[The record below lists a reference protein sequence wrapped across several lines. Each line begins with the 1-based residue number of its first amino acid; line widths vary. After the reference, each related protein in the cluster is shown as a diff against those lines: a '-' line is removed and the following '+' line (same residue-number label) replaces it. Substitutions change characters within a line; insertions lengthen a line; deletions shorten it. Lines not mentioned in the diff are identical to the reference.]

1 MRKVIFANNEIYHVF
16 NRGVEKRPIFMGKR
30 DYNRALQTL
39 DYYRYSGISSCL
51 SQVLKLEK
59 EKRDLFLTQ
68 LKSEGKRLVE
78 ILSFC
83 LMPNHFHLLLKQLQE
98 DGIKTFLSN
107 FSNSYTKYFNIKSN
121 RVGPLFQGIFKAVRI
136 EDDNQLIHVCRY
148 IHINPVV
155 SLVIKEEEL
164 IDYPYTSLPEY
175 LGREEG
181 FCKKEVVLANFSSL
195 KRFGD
200 FIFDQIDYGKKLES
214 IKHLVFE

>member
-1 MRKVIFANNEIYHVF
+1 MRKVIFANGEIYHIF
-16 NRGVEKRPIFMGKR
+16 NRGVEKRPIFINKR

-39 DYYRYSGISSCL
+39 DYYRYSGISSSL

-59 EKRDLFLTQ
+59 EKRDFFLTQ
-68 LKSEGKRLVE
+68 LKLKGKRLVG

-121 RVGPLFQGIFKAVRI
+121 RVGPLLQGIFKAVRI
-136 EDDNQLIHVCRY
+136 EDDNQLVHVCRY

-155 SLVIKEEEL
+155 SLVIKGEEL

-175 LGREEG
+175 LKGEKG
-181 FCKKEVVLANFSSL
+181 FCNKEEILSYYSSVKKFEN
-195 KRFGD
+195 
-200 FIFDQIDYGKKLES
+200 FIFDQIDYGKRLES

>member
-1 MRKVIFANNEIYHVF
+1 MRKVIFANNEIYHIF
-16 NRGVEKRPIFMGKR
+16 NRGIEKRPIFINKK
-30 DYNRALQTL
+30 DYHRALQTL
-39 DYYRYSGISSCL
+39 DYYQYSGISSSL
-51 SQVLKLEK
+51 SQVLKIEK
-59 EKRDLFLTQ
+59 DKRDFFLTQ
-68 LKSEGKRLVE
+68 LKIKGKKLVE

-107 FSNSYTKYFNIKSN
+107 FSNSYTKHFNIKSN
-121 RVGPLFQGIFKAVRI
+121 RVGPLFQGIFKAIRI

-164 IDYPYTSLPEY
+164 VDYPYTSLPEY
-175 LGREEG
+175 LGGKEG
-181 FCKKEVVLANFSSL
+181 FCKKDQILANFSSL
-195 KRFGD
+195 KRFED
-200 FIFDQIDYGKKLES
+200 FTFDQIDYGKKLES

>member
-1 MRKVIFANNEIYHVF
+1 MRKVIFANNEVYHVF
-16 NRGVEKRPIFMGKR
+16 NRGVEKRPIFINKR
-30 DYNRALQTL
+30 DYYRALQTL
-39 DYYRYSGISSCL
+39 DYYQYSGISSSL

-59 EKRDLFLTQ
+59 EKRDFFLTQ
-68 LKSEGKRLVE
+68 LKLKGKRLVE

-98 DGIKTFLSN
+98 GGIKTFLSN
-107 FSNSYTKYFNIKSN
+107 FSNSYTKYFNIKNN
-121 RVGPLFQGIFKAVRI
+121 RIGPLLQGNFKAVRI

-148 IHINPVV
+148 IHINPAV

-164 IDYPYTSLPEY
+164 VDYPYTSLPEY
-175 LGREEG
+175 LGRKEG
-181 FCKKEVVLANFSSL
+181 FCKIDEVLTYFSSL
-195 KRFGD
+195 KRFED